1 MDSVTTVVSDFNSR
15 YSDVSSASA
24 ERLFNMIHKRI
35 LARLGLRDT
44 TATISLTAGTREY
57 DLAEANLQIR
67 VAHYVRSANDGDFY
81 ELRET
86 STDALDELDEG
97 WRGRADRSEPHC
109 FYVRSVVD
117 ADTSEKQ
124 IGFVELPPTTTSGGY
139 PNVTLYVTQNAV
151 LSGSDTIP
159 AALQD
164 SQIYL
169 DGMSW
174 LFAKEQGLESR
185 DYWKAEYEKRCH
197 EEMAFIK
204 RMARK
209 DPTIYFPSWVR
220 SKSVV

>member
-1 MDSVTTVVSDFNSR
+1 MDSVTQVCADFNAR
-15 YSDVSSASA
+15 YPDVGTTAA

-35 LARLGLRDT
+35 LARIGIRDT
-44 TATISLTAGTREY
+44 TAIISLTAGTREY

-67 VAHYVRSANDGDFY
+67 VAHYVRSASEGDFY
-81 ELRET
+81 EIRET

-97 WRGRADRSEPHC
+97 WRGRATQSEPRA
-109 FYVRSVVD
+109 FYVTSVVD
-117 ADTSEKQ
+117 SDTSEKK
-124 IGFVELPPTTTSGGY
+124 IGFVEIPPTTTSGGY

-197 EEMAFIK
+197 EELAFIK

-209 DPTIYFPSWVR
+209 DPTIYFPNWARGRQVI
-220 SKSVV
+220 